1 MNWIKSLFRKQPDEP
16 YGLSDIGVD
25 MHSHLIPGI
34 DDGSQ
39 SIEETLGMLVRF
51 ESLGYKHLITTP
63 HVMQDHYKN
72 TSTII
77 LEGLEKVR
85 EAIRKHQLTITID
98 AAAEYYCDEFFID
111 RIQNN
116 ELLTFGNHYVLFEFS
131 FSAKPRL
138 VNEAIFALKNN
149 GYQPVLAHFERYAF
163 YLENGQKEVED
174 LKNRGVFIQMNLNS
188 LTGHYGKAIRNQAR
202 MLVDNGYV
210 DFVGS
215 DCHRMEHLDILE
227 SNLRDPYFHQLKD
240 LKLLNRSL
248 QQ

>member
-1 MNWIKSLFRKQPDEP
+1 MNWIKSLFRKRPDVP
-16 YGLSDIGVD
+16 YELSDISVD

-51 ESLGYKHLITTP
+51 ESLGYRHLITTP

-72 TSTII
+72 TPSII
-77 LEGLEKVR
+77 LDGLKEVR
-85 EAIRKHQLTITID
+85 AAIKSHDLDITIE
-98 AAAEYYCDEFFID
+98 AAAEYYCDEFFLEKIE
-111 RIQNN
+111 N
-116 ELLTFGNHYVLFEFS
+116 EDLLTFGDRYVLFEFS

-149 GYQPVLAHFERYAF
+149 GYRPVLAHFERYAF
-163 YLENGQKEVED
+163 YLDNGQSAVED
-174 LKNRGVFIQMNLNS
+174 LKNRGVYIQMNLNS

-202 MLVDNGYV
+202 MLVDHKYV

-227 SNLRDPYFHQLKD
+227 DNLTDPYFHQLKD
-240 LKLLNRSL
+240 LELLNRSL
-248 QQ
+248 KQ